1 MRPRHAE
8 SSPARLSAVPL
19 FLAVMLVFGCN
30 GEKRDQTAE
39 EHPDKASGAPAIPES
54 VRLTPAAMSES
65 GITRWKVQPVDLEH
79 ALVLNG
85 TVRHDENKV
94 LDVASNVKGRVVSI
108 PVDLGKR
115 VEAGTPVVWLESVE
129 LSHVWD
135 QFVRA
140 VADLRVSDKAYER
153 AKALLEGRA
162 ISTADFQSREAAFLS
177 AKAEADTAERALRM
191 FGEPDD
197 EIAAVRSNV
206 DAGRSA
212 TTDGKPHRMALR
224 APFAARVTDRKATPG
239 TLVEALQPLVTVAD
253 LTNVWVFLHA
263 YEKDLAAIREGLP
276 VAIRT
281 EAYPQERFLGRVDFI
296 GSDVDEARRT
306 VRVRATV
313 RNEGEKLK
321 PGMFVTATVDVPK
334 PENERHDV
342 LAVPQSAIQTLE
354 GRTVLFVEAEPGV
367 FVRRFVETGHTFEGY
382 TEVLAGIAAGDLVVT
397 EGSFVLKGEFARA
410 GLVEG
415 H

>member
-1 MRPRHAE
+1 MRPRLAE
-8 SSPARLSAVPL
+8 LLVAVLLMP
-19 FLAVMLVFGCN
+19 GCAEEKS
-30 GEKRDQTAE
+30 GKATEKRHDE
-39 EHPDKASGAPAIPES
+39 APAAAEIPES
-54 VRLTPAAMSES
+54 VRLTQAAMAES
-65 GITRWKVQPVDLEH
+65 GVQTWKVQPVDLEH

-85 TVRHDENKV
+85 SVGHDEDRLV
-94 LDVASNVKGRVVSI
+94 DVASNVKGRVVSI

-153 AKALLEGRA
+153 AKVLLEGRA

-197 EIAAVRSNV
+197 EIATVRANV
-206 DAGRSA
+206 EAGRSA

-224 APFAARVTDRKATPG
+224 APFAGRVTDRKATPG

-253 LTNVWVFLHA
+253 LATVWVFLHA

-313 RNEGEKLK
+313 RNEAEKLK

-334 PENERHDV
+334 PENERHEV
-342 LAVPQSAIQTLE
+342 LAVPQAAIQTLE
-354 GRTVLFVEAEPGV
+354 GRTVLFVQAEPGV

-410 GLVEG
+410 SLVEED
-415 H
+415 